1 MRLYPAGG
9 IATFRL
15 GTTSKPVV
23 LGGGKLVVPPHVLLH
38 MPITAIQR
46 TAANWERPEEF
57 LPERWEQA
65 RRRAWCRCE

>member
-1 MRLYPAGG
+1 M
-9 IATFRL
+9 T
-15 GTTSKPVV
+15 

-57 LPERWEQA
+57 LPERWEQV
-65 RRRAWCRCE
+65 RRRALCICE